1 MHPLK
6 PISELAFFNP
16 YDYFYIMQMKLDMA
30 KIKASLRSEN
40 DELLRKGFS
49 LPYLENGKVKFLKS
63 DPKVTP
69 KQLREP
75 A

>member
-1 MHPLK
+1 
-6 PISELAFFNP
+6 
-16 YDYFYIMQMKLDMA
+16 MQMKLDMA

-40 DELLRKGFS
+40 DELLKKGFS
-49 LPYLENGKVKFLKS
+49 LPYLENGKVKFLK
-63 DPKVTP
+63 PEPTVTP